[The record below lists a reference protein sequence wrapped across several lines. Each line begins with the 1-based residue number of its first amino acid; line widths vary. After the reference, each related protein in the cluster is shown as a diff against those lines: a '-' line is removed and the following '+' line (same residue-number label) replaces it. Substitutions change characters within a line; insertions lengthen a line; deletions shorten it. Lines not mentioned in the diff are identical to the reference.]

1 MRHSSA
7 RSAAI
12 GLLAGT
18 TVGILG
24 PVALCR
30 AQDSVSTTNA
40 PPGDALS
47 AYLTGA
53 SGNQVKDYVVDLA
66 RKQSSW
72 GRGYLFGPLAKSSAA
87 TSSAYFNHL
96 IGAQAVSNRF
106 TGVQPFLRTTY
117 QAWAAPGQGI
127 NSTRNTTPTD
137 DGSGNYG
144 VRNVNALRGQS
155 FGVAFMEFAGGP
167 NTAFGDTDDENNI
180 VAMIAGFQPF
190 APGRL
195 YVSRIVSV
203 TNRSGSAISIQATAS
218 LGLGGVDEAGNVHL
232 LADGQGYAGVPG
244 ALSQKQ
250 LWRVDATLRNRN
262 VLNALSSTGMGDS
275 GAGLSRRL
283 VTTDTPQSTPSI
295 VSRAVAG
302 RPVMIGADFA
312 NSFVFEGTAGGL
324 TGAASHL
331 PAGAAGRG
339 PISFTASVFAPLTI
353 GGGNAGTCAML
364 SRGPSATRTRGISF
378 WGVKTDGSVEA
389 QRRVE
394 LPSGVTGSL
403 VDPEDGYDAF
413 AVWGS
418 LGNHE
423 FTNYG
428 SQVCFRG
435 GNGPVAMTVLPN
447 GDLLAAALVAP
458 TGGGGSSPQGMDN
471 YLAVVRI
478 DPAGAETWTIAAHTG
493 NSAGSTGGLSKAIL
507 GDDGADGIAG
517 TFDSGEGDGQID
529 TTPIGRIAR
538 YDEVFPG
545 AASGPSMSSP
555 AMDRLGNLYFIAT
568 AALRRSGPDRLT
580 VVLLRAN
587 RDPASG
593 GYRLEM
599 LVEMGDV
606 IAGVNSGR
614 SYQVQFAGPAD
625 ADSADSGAV
634 WSGSIVQDFGA
645 GVDPFSQAASGALS
659 LGALVFRAKIVYDT
673 DGNGLYVDPSM
684 PGGASSTDQA
694 YNAVMVLLPERLVA
708 DIDQDGFITGND
720 FDLFIQAF
728 FQELVNPSTGYK
740 TADVA
745 AGGGGQYPDGFI
757 TGEDFD
763 RFIELFFSGR

>member
-1 MRHSSA
+1 MRHPSA
-7 RSAAI
+7 RFGAI

-24 PVALCR
+24 PGGTCR

-53 SGNQVKDYVVDLA
+53 SGNQVKDYVVDLS
-66 RKQSSW
+66 RRTSSW
-72 GRGYLFGPLAKSSAA
+72 GRGYYVGPLAKSSAS
-87 TSSAYFNHL
+87 TSAAYFNHL

-106 TGVQPFLRTTY
+106 TGVQAFLRPSY
-117 QAWAAPGQGI
+117 QAWAAPGQGV
-127 NSTRNTTPTD
+127 NGSRNATPTD

-144 VRNVNALRGQS
+144 TRNVGSLRGQS
-155 FGVAFMEFAGGP
+155 FGVAFMEYAGGP

-180 VAMIAGFQPF
+180 VALIAGLQPF

-203 TNRSGSAISIQATAS
+203 VNRSGSSLATQATAS

-232 LADGQGYAGVPG
+232 LADGQGYSGVAG
-244 ALSQKQ
+244 ALAQKQ

-262 VLNALSSTGMGDS
+262 VLNTLGSAGMGDS
-275 GAGLSRRL
+275 GSGLSRRL
-283 VTTDTPQSTPSI
+283 ITTDTPQTTPSI
-295 VSRAVAG
+295 ISRAIAG
-302 RPVMIGADFA
+302 RPVMVAGDFA
-312 NSFVFEGTAGGL
+312 NGFSFEGTANAL
-324 TGAASHL
+324 TSTTAYLPSGAA
-331 PAGAAGRG
+331 ARG
-339 PISFTASVFAPLTI
+339 PISFTASVFAPLAV
-353 GGGNAGTCAML
+353 GGANAGTCAVL
-364 SRGPSATRTRGISF
+364 SRGPSATRTRGLSF
-378 WGVKTDGSVEA
+378 WGVNTDGSVDA

-394 LPSGVTGSL
+394 LPNGGAGALTDP
-403 VDPEDGYDAF
+403 VDGFDAF
-413 AVWGS
+413 GTWGS

-435 GNGPVAMTVLPN
+435 GNGPVALTVLPG
-447 GDLLAAALVAP
+447 GDLLGAALVAP
-458 TGGGGSSPQGMDN
+458 TGGGGSSPQGLDN

-478 DPAGAETWTIAAHTG
+478 DAAGAETWTIAAHTG
-493 NSAGSTGGLSKAIL
+493 TSSGAAGGLSKAIQ
-507 GDDGADGIAG
+507 GDFGDDGIAG
-517 TFDSGEGDGQID
+517 TFDAGEGDGVVD
-529 TTPIGRIAR
+529 AAPIGRIAR

-545 AASGPSMSSP
+545 AASGPSISTP
-555 AMDRLGNLYFIAT
+555 AMDRLGNLYFVAT
-568 AALRRSGPDRLT
+568 AALRRAGPDKLT
-580 VVLLRAN
+580 VALLRAN
-587 RDPASG
+587 RDADTG
-593 GYRLEM
+593 GYRLE
-599 LVEMGDV
+599 LLAEMGDV

-614 SYQVQFAGPAD
+614 NYQVQFAGPAD
-625 ADSADSGAV
+625 ADSADSGSV

-645 GVDPFSQAASGALS
+645 GIDPQSQAASGALS

-673 DGNGLYVDPSM
+673 DGNGQYVDPSM
-684 PGGASSTDQA
+684 PGGGSSGDQA
-694 YNAVMVLLPERLVA
+694 YNAVMVLTPQRLIA
-708 DIDQDGFITGND
+708 DVDQDSFITGND

-728 FQELVNPSTGYK
+728 FQELVNPATGYK

-745 AGGGGQYPDGFI
+745 ASGGGQYPDGFI

-763 RFIELFFSGR
+763 AYIELFFSGR